1 MIEKVGV
8 AAIRDLLSLASIP
21 VSRLKGVG
29 EKKTKALSEIGIE
42 TVFDIL
48 TYYPRRY
55 VDRTRQVALSELA
68 VGEEALVLA
77 RVRRCQLRRTKN
89 GRTLVEVDAFDGT
102 GYLHVVFFNQPWRS
116 KQLQEGTEAAFFGKL
131 ERFRNIEQMSNPIV
145 DLIGDRTG
153 RIVPIYPQSEKA
165 GIPTWE
171 IAKYIDDALSRAGD
185 IIDPIPEDL
194 LDKMDLIDRNSAIH
208 LIHKPSSLTEMA
220 AARKRLAFDE
230 LLRLQL
236 MLVQSKVETA
246 LTSKGISHDVVPIF
260 GNQTHT
266 SRLNSGLFQPPEP
279 QIARNGTDLVQRFF
293 ASLPFDLTNAQK
305 RALDEI
311 ANDMRSPIPMH
322 RLLQGDVGSGKT
334 LVALG
339 MLLMAVQGGYQG
351 ALMAPTEVLA
361 EQHMLALTRLLK
373 GFKAPG
379 SSDLG
384 LFAGEERELRVEL
397 LTGKVPAARRRKLL
411 DDLSSG
417 VIDIVVGTHA
427 LISEAVAF
435 KNLGAVVIDEQHRFG
450 VEQRAILRER
460 SRSGHGLDPDMLI
473 MTATPIPRTAAM
485 TVFGDLDLTV
495 LDEMPPGR
503 TPILTRWA
511 KNQEQYQLV
520 FDRVRDEISKGR
532 QVYVVCPLV
541 EGSERVVAKSA
552 TDEYE
557 RLSQAELKGLRVG
570 LLHGQMQPGEKEEV
584 MDRFRN
590 HQLDALVS
598 TTVIEVGVDVPNAT
612 VMVIED
618 AERFGI
624 AQLHQLRGRVGR
636 GQYKSYCYL
645 ISLVDSGETNERLEA
660 LVKSTDGFY
669 LAEKD
674 LELRGEGT
682 ILGRRQKGRSDLKL
696 ASLAKDRD
704 LVALA
709 QVVAK
714 EIVGGDPSLKE
725 FPQLAHELE
734 AFIGPDDTEFLFLN

>member
-1 MIEKVGV
+1 
-8 AAIRDLLSLASIP
+8 LASIP

-55 VDRTRQVALSELA
+55 VDRTRQVALSQLA

-77 RVRRCQLRRTKN
+77 RVRRCQLRRTRN

-131 ERFRNIEQMSNPIV
+131 ECFRNIEQMSNPIV

-171 IAKYIDDALSRAGD
+171 IAKYVDDALSRAGD
-185 IIDPIPEDL
+185 IFDPIPEDF
-194 LDKMDLIDRNSAIH
+194 LDKLDLIDRNSAIH

-246 LTSKGISHDVVPIF
+246 LSSKGISHDVIPIF

-279 QIARNGTDLVQRFF
+279 QTARNGTDLVQRFF

-397 LTGKVPAARRRKLL
+397 LTGKVPAARRKKLL
-411 DDLSSG
+411 DDLYSG
-417 VIDIVVGTHA
+417 AIDIVVGTHA
-427 LISEAVAF
+427 LISEAVEF
-435 KNLGAVVIDEQHRFG
+435 RNLGAVVIDEQHRFG

-485 TVFGDLDLTV
+485 TVFGDLDLTI

-552 TDEYE
+552 TEEYQ
-557 RLSQAELKGLRVG
+557 RLSQTELKGLKVG

-590 HQLDALVS
+590 QQIDALVS

-618 AERFGI
+618 ADRFGI

-636 GQYKSYCYL
+636 GKFKSYCYL
-645 ISLVDSGETNERLEA
+645 ISFVDSEETNERLEA

-714 EIVGGDPSLKE
+714 EIVGGDPSLNQ

>member
-1 MIEKVGV
+1 M
-8 AAIRDLLSLASIP
+8 
-21 VSRLKGVG
+21 
-29 EKKTKALSEIGIE
+29 SEIGIE

>member
-8 AAIRDLLSLASIP
+8 TAIRDLLSLASIP

>member
-384 LFAGEERELRVEL
+384 LFAGEERELRIEL

>member
-1 MIEKVGV
+1 M
-8 AAIRDLLSLASIP
+8 
-21 VSRLKGVG
+21 
-29 EKKTKALSEIGIE
+29 KALSEIGIE

-55 VDRTRQVALSELA
+55 VDRTRQVALSQLV

-77 RVRRCQLRRTKN
+77 RVRRCKLRRTRN
-89 GRTLVEVDAFDGT
+89 GRTMVEVDAFDGT

-131 ERFRNIEQMSNPIV
+131 ERFRQIEQMSNPIV

-171 IAKYIDDALSRAGD
+171 IAKFVDDALSRSGD
-185 IIDPIPEDL
+185 IIDPIPEDI
-194 LDKMDLIDRNSAIH
+194 LDRLDLIDRNSAIH
-208 LIHKPSSLTEMA
+208 LIHKPSSLAEMA

-246 LTSKGISHDVVPIF
+246 LSSKGISHEVVPIF
-260 GNQTHT
+260 GNLTRT
-266 SRLNSGLFQPPEP
+266 SRLNSGLFDPAEFHTD
-279 QIARNGTDLVQRFF
+279 ATGRNLAEKFF

-311 ANDMRSPIPMH
+311 ANDMRAPIPMH

-339 MLLMAVQGGYQG
+339 MLLMSVQGGYQG

-384 LFAGEERELRVEL
+384 LFSGEERELRVEL
-397 LTGKVPAARRRKLL
+397 LTGKVPSARRKKLL
-411 DDLSSG
+411 DDLASG
-417 VIDIVVGTHA
+417 AIDIVVGTHA
-427 LISEAVAF
+427 LISDDVAF
-435 KNLGAVVIDEQHRFG
+435 KSLGAVVIDEQHRFG

-460 SRSGHGLDPDMLI
+460 SRSGHGLDPDVLI

-511 KNQEQYQLV
+511 RTEEQYQLV
-520 FDRVRDEISKGR
+520 FNRVRDEISKGR

-541 EGSERVVAKSA
+541 EGSERIAAKSA
-552 TDEYE
+552 IEEYQ
-557 RLSQAELKGLRVG
+557 RLNQSELKGVRVG
-570 LLHGQMQPGEKEEV
+570 LLHGQMNPGQKEEV
-584 MDRFRN
+584 MDLFRN
-590 HQLDALVS
+590 HQIDALVS

-612 VMVIED
+612 VMVVED
-618 AERFGI
+618 ADRFGI

-636 GQYKSYCYL
+636 GKFKSYCYL
-645 ISLVDSGETNERLEA
+645 ISLVDSEETNKRLEA
-660 LVKSTDGFY
+660 LVESTDGFY
-669 LAEKD
+669 LAERD

-704 LVALA
+704 LVAQA

-734 AFIGPDDTEFLFLN
+734 AFVGPDDTEFLFLN